1 MAKKPDEQP
10 DMKEIAKRNKDA
22 KALCKKLEQ
31 CKKEASGIAAQVK
44 LLEQK
49 AG

>member
-10 DMKEIAKRNKDA
+10 DMKEIASRTKDA

-31 CKKEASGIAAQVK
+31 CKKDVSGNAAQVK
-44 LLEQK
+44 VLEQI